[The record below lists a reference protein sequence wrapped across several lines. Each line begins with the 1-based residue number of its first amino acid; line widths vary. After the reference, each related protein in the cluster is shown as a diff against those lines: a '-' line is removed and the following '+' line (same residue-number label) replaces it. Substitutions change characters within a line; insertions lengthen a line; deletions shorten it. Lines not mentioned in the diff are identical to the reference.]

1 MDSQGGATLPMPVS
15 LRVVARALFYF
26 AKVSVFG
33 GFCSTLLFWLLAP
46 LVTSFVKFPLLESA
60 QASEYLL
67 WALAINVYSLFSIF
81 WLEPLAAAVYV
92 ASISFV
98 GVSKSGHR
106 HVIATFSAIT
116 ANVLQYLLT
125 LIFFSTTITVAG
137 YLVVQI
143 PFLVSIL
150 CGLIMARVFP
160 QMFRR

>member
-1 MDSQGGATLPMPVS
+1 MPTPVF
-15 LRVVARALFYF
+15 LRVIVRSLLYF

-33 GFCSTLLFWLLAP
+33 GFFSTLLFWLLAP

-60 QASEYLL
+60 QAGEYLL
-67 WALAINVYSLFSIF
+67 WALGINVYSLFSIF

-98 GVSKSGHR
+98 GVSKSRYR

-125 LIFFSTTITVAG
+125 LIFFSMTITVAG

-143 PFLVSIL
+143 PFLVSIF
-150 CGLIMARVFP
+150 CGLILARVFP
-160 QMFRR
+160 KLFSR